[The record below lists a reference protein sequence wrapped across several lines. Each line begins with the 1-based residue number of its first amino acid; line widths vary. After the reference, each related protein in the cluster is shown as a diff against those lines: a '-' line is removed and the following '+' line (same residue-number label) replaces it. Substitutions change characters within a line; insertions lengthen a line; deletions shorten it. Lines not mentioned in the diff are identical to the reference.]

1 MKSGIFRKFRRLI
14 KVRVYPPFVREN
26 AKIGKTKLGNVA
38 SGESNDLRVV
48 SIVTIDDRGQM
59 VLPKEVRE
67 KYGLKPGDKLAVV
80 TRESGGRV
88 CCIHMFKPEELLDT
102 VREKVGTAPNE

>member
-1 MKSGIFRKFRRLI
+1 
-14 KVRVYPPFVREN
+14 
-26 AKIGKTKLGNVA
+26 
-38 SGESNDLRVV
+38 
-48 SIVTIDDRGQM
+48 M